1 MFRNKRCCTSGCQWA
16 IFIIGLNQG
25 LSRGGGVA
33 VASFLSNLPNS
44 LTERLQEKTRVAEER
59 LHNFT
64 DNVVHN
70 SLTERLQEGMHNFT
84 EDAEHHVLHM
94 VHMVEQNKLGGN
106 PKAYNNAVLALL
118 VTAVTVSGMIGHAV
132 DVILVPASFRA
143 KGHPRGWAIGIIVC
157 VYAML
162 LPAIRSVLFSFN
174 IYFNIKKEHGSMGYN
189 LTREPITESMLSV
202 ISLLFKTGGQNGAYL
217 IVLYAM
223 VMPAVKL
230 IFLVFGEFWR
240 NSNSE
245 MCRNISF
252 VCVILVQ
259 VTSKWASPDMF
270 AYVLL
275 LFLIRSMDHPPYMLS
290 TAKLDVGFQCFT
302 VFCLGSTVSTLAI
315 HRPKLAKQ
323 EQHVSRPVTTPL
335 FGSTVSTLTIH
346 RPKPEKQEQ
355 RVSRPVTTPLLLQCG
370 GTRGALLLVSFLGTV
385 FAVLLLIGILTP
397 CMGVHVDYH
406 LLIKPKGPVPES
418 LAWMLENAIDNLK
431 LRPWLHAEVSMWQCM
446 AALAQWSFTG
456 EAVSILAFLLLAVF
470 AVAVSVLDMFVLA
483 ATTLNLEVPKSSSA
497 VMAVSRVLKHV
508 AMLDVF
514 CMGICV
520 VCLAGQA
527 YRAQG
532 FALSLRS
539 GIFPLIGAECI
550 HYITF
555 YLVSSAAHAS
565 EDLDNAARE
574 RSSAILS
581 KQYLSLKNE
590 AEE

>member
-1 MFRNKRCCTSGCQWA
+1 
-16 IFIIGLNQG
+16 
-25 LSRGGGVA
+25 
-33 VASFLSNLPNS
+33 
-44 LTERLQEKTRVAEER
+44 
-59 LHNFT
+59 
-64 DNVVHN
+64 
-70 SLTERLQEGMHNFT
+70 
-84 EDAEHHVLHM
+84 
-94 VHMVEQNKLGGN
+94 
-106 PKAYNNAVLALL
+106 
-118 VTAVTVSGMIGHAV
+118 
-132 DVILVPASFRA
+132 
-143 KGHPRGWAIGIIVC
+143 
-157 VYAML
+157 
-162 LPAIRSVLFSFN
+162 
-174 IYFNIKKEHGSMGYN
+174 MGYN
-189 LTREPITESMLSV
+189 LTQEPITESMLSV

-315 HRPKLAKQ
+315 HRPKL
-323 EQHVSRPVTTPL
+323 
-335 FGSTVSTLTIH
+335 
-346 RPKPEKQEQ
+346 EKQEQ

-539 GIFPLIGAECI
+539 DIFPLIGAECI

-555 YLVSSAAHAS
+555 YSVSSAAHAS
-565 EDLDNAARE
+565 EDLDNV
-574 RSSAILS
+574 
-581 KQYLSLKNE
+581 
-590 AEE
+590 